1 MEKVTVK
8 ELRHLVKIGAAEE
21 ITECKQIT
29 ESVKQISYS
38 SGVYG
43 LNGALLRGE
52 KKIKQAIRY
61 HWAYFSLVLLLLN
74 PSYVR
79 FVSCIATLSTKILRL

>member
-1 MEKVTVK
+1 MEKVTLK
-8 ELRHLVKIGAAEE
+8 ELRRLVKIGAAKE

-38 SGVYG
+38 SGIYG

-52 KKIKQAIRY
+52 KSNKLYAIIGRSPALFY
-61 HWAYFSLVLLLLN
+61 Y
-74 PSYVR
+74 
-79 FVSCIATLSTKILRL
+79 C

>member
-1 MEKVTVK
+1 MEQTTLK
-8 ELRHLVKIGAAEE
+8 ELRRLVRIGDAEE

-43 LNGALLRGE
+43 VNGALLRGME
-52 KKIKQAIRY
+52 TGKLYAIIGR
-61 HWAYFSLVLLLLN
+61 
-74 PSYVR
+74 
-79 FVSCIATLSTKILRL
+79 VSALFYYC

>member
-8 ELRHLVKIGAAEE
+8 ELRRLVKIGAAEE

-29 ESVKQISYS
+29 ERVKQISYS

-52 KKIKQAIRY
+52 EIGK
-61 HWAYFSLVLLLLN
+61 L
-74 PSYVR
+74 YVIIGR
-79 FVSCIATLSTKILRL
+79 ISALFYYC

>member
-8 ELRHLVKIGAAEE
+8 ELRRLVKIGAAEE

-52 KKIKQAIRY
+52 KTNRLYAIIGRT
-61 HWAYFSLVLLLLN
+61 SVLF
-74 PSYVR
+74 YY
-79 FVSCIATLSTKILRL
+79 C

>member
-1 MEKVTVK
+1 MEKVTLK
-8 ELRHLVKIGAAEE
+8 ELRRLVRTGAAEK

-43 LNGALLRGE
+43 LNGALLRG
-52 KKIKQAIRY
+52 KKSNRLYAIIGRISALFY
-61 HWAYFSLVLLLLN
+61 Y
-74 PSYVR
+74 
-79 FVSCIATLSTKILRL
+79 C

>member
-8 ELRHLVKIGAAEE
+8 ELRRLVRIGAAEE

-52 KKIKQAIRY
+52 KSNKLYAIIGRTSALFY
-61 HWAYFSLVLLLLN
+61 Y
-74 PSYVR
+74 
-79 FVSCIATLSTKILRL
+79 C